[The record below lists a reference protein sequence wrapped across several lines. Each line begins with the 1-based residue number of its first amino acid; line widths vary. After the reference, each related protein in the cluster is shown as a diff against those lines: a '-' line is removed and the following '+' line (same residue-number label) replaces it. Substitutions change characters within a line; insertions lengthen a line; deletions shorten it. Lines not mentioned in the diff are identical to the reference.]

1 MIFRR
6 LTLPAFFAVLVLSA
20 QLVRAD
26 TFQSVLFDTATAPT
40 QKGLLEGGPNG
51 YCGISYPGTFSWR
64 DGNPSL
70 GHLYQAYTFHNNGPA
85 RCASARIYWT
95 GDDCGDL
102 EIGLAFY
109 LGSFDPNDPTKN
121 LVAHS
126 YEDAL
131 VSHTGNHQNDYR
143 HSPGYYRDLFQSY
156 FLDSLSVWADVPAES
171 TVVVVLNSRR
181 KTGQPAL
188 QCPRSPGAHLYL
200 ETTDLAAG
208 PAPALSVNDVSE
220 YEYGPN
226 PADGGTLAFW
236 VTLSAQSD
244 VPVSVHWATQNG
256 TGVAGT
262 DYDAASGDVTFAPG
276 ETVKVVNVK
285 IRGNSTVQANRTVKL
300 VLSNPTPAAVALP
313 AAPATGTILD
323 DDNLAGTC
331 HIVSP
336 SNLPFGTVG
345 KPYGPVDMTPDGQG
359 GSGDF
364 AWSLLAG
371 SLPPGIGLGMVTNGV
386 DLQKHGLLSG
396 TPTVAGTYPVTI
408 RLNCPTPDS
417 GTENKDTPFSIT
429 ILPEASQVAIS
440 LDDASI
446 VEGNAGLKSVQP
458 LLHLSA
464 PLAAPQDFLV
474 ELVPGSATVVDNDYV
489 PLAAN
494 FKITVPAGVTTFPI
508 PLQVVGDTKVEDD
521 EKFLVLVKTPIEG
534 TVVASGQV
542 TIVNDDFAPPTPTD
556 VPALST
562 EGLAALALALSAA
575 GLWLFR
581 SRRG

>member
-1 MIFRR
+1 MNRR
-6 LTLPAFFAVLVLSA
+6 LAALTLIVLALAPSA
-20 QLVRAD
+20 SRAD
-26 TFQSVLFDTATAPT
+26 TVQSLLFDTATASV
-40 QKGLLEGGPNG
+40 QKGLLEGGKNDL
-51 YCGISYPGTFSWR
+51 CSASHPGTYSWK
-64 DGNPSL
+64 DGDPSL
-70 GHLYQAYTFHNNGPA
+70 THLYQSYTFHNNGPA
-85 RCASARIYWT
+85 RCVDVGLNWT

-102 EIGLAFY
+102 EIGLALY
-109 LGSFDPNDPTKN
+109 SPSFDPNDPTKN
-121 LVAHS
+121 LLSAAW
-126 YEDAL
+126 EGPFIT
-131 VSHTGNHQNDYR
+131 HTGDHYNDYR
-143 HSPGYYRDLFQSY
+143 HSPGYYRDLVFAY
-156 FLDSLSVWADVPAES
+156 FLDSLHTWANVPAEAS
-171 TVVVVLNSRR
+171 VVVVLSSRR
-181 KTGQPAL
+181 RPGQAAL

-200 ETTDLAAG
+200 HTTNLAPGAT
-208 PAPALSVNDVSE
+208 PSLSVNDVSQ

-226 PADGGTLAFW
+226 PADGGIFPFW

-256 TGVAGT
+256 TGIAGT

-285 IRGNSTVQANRTVKL
+285 IRGNSTVQPNRTVKF
-300 VLSNPTPAAVALP
+300 VLSNPLPAAVALP
-313 AAPATGTILD
+313 AAPATGTIVD
-323 DDNLAGTC
+323 DDSLAGTC

-371 SLPPGIGLGMVTNGV
+371 PLPPGIGLSMVTNGV

-396 TPTVAGTYPVTI
+396 TPTVAGTYPITI
-408 RLNCPTPDS
+408 HLNCPTPDS

-429 ILPEASQVAIS
+429 ILPETAQVAIS
-440 LDDASI
+440 LDDASV
-446 VEGNAGLKSVQP
+446 VEGNAGFKSVQP

-464 PLAAPQDFLV
+464 ALAAPQDFLV

-494 FKITVPAGVTTFPI
+494 FKITVPAGVASFPI

-521 EKFLVLVKTPIEG
+521 ENFLVLVKTPIQG
-534 TVVASGQV
+534 TVVAAGQV
-542 TIVNDDFAPPTPTD
+542 TIVNDDVAPPAPTD
-556 VPALST
+556 VPSLST
-562 EGLAALALALSAA
+562 AGLAGLALSLSLA

-581 SRRG
+581 SRLG